1 MAGAPAH
8 CLQRRTTCTI
18 QNGCHWALNW
28 LMGYGKGL
36 PINFWAIPSTFEK
49 VDDGGEKRGGQEE
62 NRGNSGH

>member
-18 QNGCHWALNW
+18 QNGCHFALNW

-49 VDDGGEKRGGQEE
+49 VEKTEE
-62 NRGNSGH
+62 IVVTNIAPS